1 MDFRLGYNGE
11 LLKAQGQGKGK
22 RRPWEKHQ
30 IRLHFHQQLKNLW
43 ATHPLLNFYNQPSH
57 FEGTR
62 GFAGHAVVHSA
73 HRTTVG
79 SLAQQYEGYV
89 PLVNEEHGMYCDLD
103 VLFLRAE
110 PIGGLLN
117 HNSGGGDIDNRMKVL
132 FDAFCIP
139 QRGQLQPKPDDP
151 ADPSPLFV
159 LLSDDSLITS
169 VKITTDRLLTTETD
183 DPAEAC
189 VIVHV
194 HVKSINPLI
203 APYNLPI

>member
-1 MDFRLGYNGE
+1 
-11 LLKAQGQGKGK
+11 
-22 RRPWEKHQ
+22 
-30 IRLHFHQQLKNLW
+30 
-43 ATHPLLNFYNQPSH
+43 
-57 FEGTR
+57 
-62 GFAGHAVVHSA
+62 
-73 HRTTVG
+73 
-79 SLAQQYEGYV
+79 
-89 PLVNEEHGMYCDLD
+89 MYCDLD

-132 FDAFCIP
+132 FDAFGIP

-151 ADPSPLFV
+151 PDPIPLFV

-169 VKITTDRLLTTETD
+169 VKVTTDRLLTTETD

-189 VIVHV
+189 VIIHV
-194 HVKSINPLI
+194 HVRSINPLI